1 MDTTIEYII
10 SSNGEIS
17 PITPQPGGVLG
28 DDNTVTLSVD
38 LSAVTIGEK
47 EYIRIDIANGSG
59 GFFSSEHLTV
69 GNGKVTYR
77 LPYEVT
83 SAGGTA
89 QAHLVIVEY
98 DGGVNKIRY
107 SFPMRIY
114 FKDSSAGTAGYALY
128 SKDLSGL
135 MLKTKEEAD
144 RANECSAAA
153 QSLME
158 ESQRQATAAANSAT
172 AAEAAYSGAADS
184 AVRAASSADN
194 AANYAAAAASKA
206 DSAKSSADNA
216 ADSADEANRFSAAA
230 QSLME
235 ESQRQA
241 NAATTAATAAEAAYS
256 SAADSA
262 ISAQSSADNA
272 AASEANVANAIS
284 AHNADSEAHGA
295 LFGSVNSAL
304 SGISGALSAAVE
316 KGNSTADTVALLQ
329 KYPCYEYTTSG
340 GAVQRFDEVSLI
352 PHNIGVTVHGATD
365 ENGNSVTNPTVSVY
379 GKNMHVFNYKNIRG
393 YTFSGSNCKI
403 VNPTQFSENPNNS
416 SILLPAG
423 TYTFSCNIS
432 GSREYASKSNFSAFY
447 MVGDSQYNID
457 MNNFVS
463 GTAMFKTR
471 FTVTKPTNFLFRN
484 VWFIETPT
492 SADLSLDF
500 QLEVGSTATDYEP
513 YTEPQT
519 ANPSITI
526 GEGEVFKVETFNA
539 VSPTMTVVATDDNAL
554 VSVVD
559 VTYNRDVGK
568 ALGNLQ
574 AAIAALA

>member
-38 LSAVTIGEK
+38 LSAITVSEN

-69 GNGKVTYR
+69 SNGKVTYR

-158 ESQRQATAAANSAT
+158 ESQRQANAAANSAT
-172 AAEAAYSGAADS
+172 AAEAAYSSAADS

-216 ADSADEANRFSAAA
+216 A
-230 QSLME
+230 
-235 ESQRQA
+235 
-241 NAATTAATAAEAAYS
+241 
-256 SAADSA
+256 
-262 ISAQSSADNA
+262 
-272 AASEANVANAIS
+272 ASEANIANAIS
-284 AHNADSEAHGA
+284 AHNTSGEAHGA
-295 LFGSVNSAL
+295 LFGSINSSL

-329 KYPCYEYTTSG
+329 KYPSYEYATSG
-340 GAVQRFDEVSLI
+340 GAVQRFDDVSVI

-379 GKNMHVFNYKNIRG
+379 GANLMPKNYVDGGFNIVGSEWK
-393 YTFSGSNCKI
+393 SGSM
-403 VNPTQFSENPNNS
+403 PGYQFFPVVYGQKLRL
-416 SILLPAG
+416 IIDGKAVQ
-423 TYTFSCNIS
+423 C
-432 GSREYASKSNFSAFY
+432 RY
-447 MVGDSQYNID
+447 MIKDKDKNTI
-457 MNNFVS
+457 
-463 GTAMFKTR
+463 K
-471 FTVTKPTNFLFRN
+471 
-484 VWFIETPT
+484 
-492 SADLSLDF
+492 SLDNTKVADGHVMDINLSNAAYLTF
-500 QLEVGSTATDYEP
+500 RYLSNAYTEDGVTHEFMLIDDEGDIPDYMD

-519 ANPSITI
+519 VTVPMTFAD
-526 GEGEVFKVETFNA
+526 GEVCEIGVLNA
-539 VSPTMTVVATDDNAL
+539 VSPTMTVIATDDNGL
-554 VSVVD
+554 ISTVD
-559 VTYNRDVGK
+559 IKYNRDVKK
-568 ALGNLQ
+568 ALDKLE